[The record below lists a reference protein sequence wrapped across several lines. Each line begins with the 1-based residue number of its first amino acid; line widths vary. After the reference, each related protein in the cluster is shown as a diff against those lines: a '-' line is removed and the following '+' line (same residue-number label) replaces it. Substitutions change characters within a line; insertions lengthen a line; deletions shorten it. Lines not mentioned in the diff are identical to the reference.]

1 MLEGKGA
8 THTRVVDSAAFAYL
22 VDPRNAG
29 EWFAPVSIER
39 QDAGPLHAGFAW
51 RFAQATRR
59 APMPV
64 KLAIYAPPAR
74 FAWETQL
81 PSSRTN
87 IVWTVECA
95 RAPGGGTTLR
105 MTTRWV
111 PGIFGWPAVLAAAL
125 VRRGA
130 LTGRTQRTVER
141 ARDAVEAAY
150 PSAAPIR
157 PPDRP
162 GLSRDRRKR
171 H

>member
-1 MLEGKGA
+1 MLVGKGA
-8 THTRVVDSAAFAYL
+8 THTRVVDSAAFAFL

-29 EWFAPVSIER
+29 EWFARVAIES
-39 QDAGPLHAGFAW
+39 QDTGPLHAGFVW

-64 KLAIYAPPAR
+64 KLTIYDPPAR

-87 IVWTVECA
+87 IIWTVACA

-105 MTTRWV
+105 MTTRWI

-130 LTGRTQRTVER
+130 LTDRTQRTVER

-150 PSAAPIR
+150 PSAAPSR
-157 PPDRP
+157 PPGKP
-162 GLSRDRRKR
+162 GPTRDRRKR
-171 H
+171 R